1 VKREDKTMGTMGA
14 KFKTQ
19 CLGVTDEVQLR
30 NMPAPVTRK
39 ARSAVV
45 IQPAQTDEDPLAA
58 YRFGGVKIVGDITSP
73 VSDPRDWEYD

>member
-1 VKREDKTMGTMGA
+1 METMGAA

-19 CLGVTDEVQLR
+19 CLGVADEVQLR
-30 NMPAPVTRK
+30 NMAAPVTQK
-39 ARSAVV
+39 AKPAAV
-45 IQPAQTDEDPLAA
+45 IQTAQTDEDPLAV